1 MFIQSKAA
9 QSNAHKN
16 GLCIAQRRGGRETLV
31 QWSNG
36 DQQWCPTS
44 DLVGRVVLLGDA
56 THNGQKKDKGQNKLV
71 KNKKALSD
79 SRLLQWY

>member
-1 MFIQSKAA
+1 MPILPKTTPFHFARTIKKESKVIMFIQSKAA
-9 QSNAHKN
+9 TSNAHKN

-36 DQQWCPTS
+36 DQQWCITE

-56 THNGQKKDKGQNKLV
+56 THNG
-71 KNKKALSD
+71 
-79 SRLLQWY
+79 

>member
-44 DLVGRVVLLGDA
+44 DLVGRVVLL
-56 THNGQKKDKGQNKLV
+56 
-71 KNKKALSD
+71 
-79 SRLLQWY
+79 